1 MNPSTKEHLDD
12 PSPLLPSSGQ
22 RSQFWTLD
30 GHPIVDG
37 KYHDL
42 TTDTIKTHTGPFR
55 GGPPSVSVYWQNRGG
70 SNRHELFHAVGAMSS
85 CKVTDYLVRVGEMLK
100 AGKCIVSSLNATEY
114 AVNVIVETE
123 LSTGEFMALLREYRL
138 LASSS

>member
-1 MNPSTKEHLDD
+1 MNPSTEGPLDD

-22 RSQFWTLD
+22 RSQLWTID
-30 GHPIVDG
+30 GYPIVDG

-42 TTDTIKTHTGPFR
+42 VTDEIKTHTGLFR

-70 SNRHELFHAVGAMSS
+70 SNRHDLFYAVGAISS
-85 CKVTDYLVRVGEMLK
+85 RKVTDYLVRVGEMLK
-100 AGKCIVSSLNATEY
+100 AEKCIVSSLNATEY

-123 LSTGEFMALLREYRL
+123 LSTVDFTALLRDHGL

>member
-1 MNPSTKEHLDD
+1 MNPSTEEPLDD

-22 RSQFWTLD
+22 RSQSWTID
-30 GHPIVDG
+30 GYPIVDG

-42 TTDTIKTHTGPFR
+42 VTDEIKTHTGLFR

-70 SNRHELFHAVGAMSS
+70 SNRHDLFYAVGAISRRKM
-85 CKVTDYLVRVGEMLK
+85 TDYLVGVGEMLK

-114 AVNVIVETE
+114 AVNVIVVTE
-123 LSTGEFMALLREYRL
+123 LSTVDFTALLRDHGL